1 MATNIVVPE
10 MGDSIVE
17 ATIVKWLKKE
27 GDSVS
32 IGEPIVELETEKAN
46 FEVAAEKA
54 GVIENIS
61 KKEEEDVN
69 VGDVIG
75 TIVEGAVTTAPALAQ
90 KDDKTNG
97 KDKPPT
103 VEEPAEDSGIKITPV
118 ARNIAEEHNIDLLQ
132 VPGTG
137 INKKITKE
145 DVEIFIQEKTP
156 VTEQTPEPV
165 TPLVSDKVDPLS
177 LFESIQQNREERIK
191 MTRRRRTIARRMLEA
206 QQNAAILS
214 TFNELD
220 MGSVMD
226 LRKRKKDDFKEK
238 HGVSLGLSSFFV
250 KACIGALKEFP
261 YINAEIQGEEIIKK
275 NYYDICMAIGADEGL
290 VVPVIRDA
298 DRLTFAQIE
307 HKVRE
312 YAQKAN
318 EGKLT
323 LEDMMGGSF
332 TISNGGIFGSLMST
346 PIINPPQVGI
356 LGLHKIE
363 QRPVVIEGEIVIR
376 PMMYVA
382 LSYDHRIV
390 DGKNAVQFLVM
401 VKELIEDPEALLI
414 EG

>member
-90 KDDKTNG
+90 KDDKTKG

-103 VEEPAEDSGIKITPV
+103 VEEPAEDSVIKITPV

-156 VTEQTPEPV
+156 VAEQTPEPV
-165 TPLVSDKVDPLS
+165 TTLVSDRVDPLS

-214 TFNELD
+214 TFNEID
-220 MGSVMD
+220 MDSVME
-226 LRKRKKDDFKEK
+226 LRKRRKDDFKEK

-275 NYYDICMAIGADEGL
+275 NYYDIGVAIGAEEGL

-332 TISNGGIFGSLMST
+332 TISNGGVFGSLMST
-346 PIINPPQVGI
+346 PILNPPQVGI

>member
-46 FEVAAEKA
+46 FEVAAVKA
-54 GVIENIS
+54 GVIDNIS

-75 TIVEGAVTTAPALAQ
+75 TIVEGAVTTAPAQAQ

-97 KDKPPT
+97 KDKPLS

-390 DGKNAVQFLVM
+390 DGKNAVQFLVK

>member
-1 MATNIVVPE
+1 
-10 MGDSIVE
+10 
-17 ATIVKWLKKE
+17 
-27 GDSVS
+27 
-32 IGEPIVELETEKAN
+32 
-46 FEVAAEKA
+46 
-54 GVIENIS
+54 
-61 KKEEEDVN
+61 
-69 VGDVIG
+69 
-75 TIVEGAVTTAPALAQ
+75 
-90 KDDKTNG
+90 
-97 KDKPPT
+97 
-103 VEEPAEDSGIKITPV
+103 
-118 ARNIAEEHNIDLLQ
+118 
-132 VPGTG
+132 
-137 INKKITKE
+137 E

-156 VTEQTPEPV
+156 VVEQTPEPV

-214 TFNELD
+214 TFNEID
-220 MGSVMD
+220 MDSVME
-226 LRKRKKDDFKEK
+226 LRKRRKDDFKEK

-275 NYYDICMAIGADEGL
+275 NYYDIGVAIGAEEGL

-307 HKVRE
+307 HKVRD

-332 TISNGGIFGSLMST
+332 TISNGGVFGSLMST
-346 PIINPPQVGI
+346 PILNPPQVGI

-390 DGKNAVQFLVM
+390 DGKDAVQFLVK